1 MTRKLFKVSG
11 VAALCALIVQVAAG
25 CGDDDN
31 AVRNTIDGGTIDTG
45 TTPPV
50 DSGGGN
56 DAGQDAGPKA
66 VSIKFKAKV
75 GTQDFKCG
83 TAYPNQGSTMDTV
96 EPRDLRFF
104 VQDVKLVTAEGTEV
118 PITLDARPPF
128 QTPELT
134 LLDFED
140 GTGRCSNG
148 NAELNDV
155 VTGTVPP
162 GNYTGLVFSNGVPA
176 ALNHS
181 DPATATAPLT
191 AGGMTWSWLSGRL
204 FIKAEMAST
213 SADGG
218 VGLLHLGSTACT
230 NGLGDG
236 GSNDS
241 TKPPTTACARSNR
254 NVVRLTEFDP
264 AVNVVVFDVATLFA
278 SSDLTASSLCHSGGP
293 ACPPLFAAVGVDI
306 DAGTPLATVPVFRKE

>member
-1 MTRKLFKVSG
+1 MIRKLSKVSG
-11 VAALCALIVQVAAG
+11 AAALAMMLVQSLGG

-31 AVRNTIDGGTIDTG
+31 AVRTTLDGGGTDTG

-50 DSGGGN
+50 DSGGGG
-56 DAGQDAGPKA
+56 DAAQDAGPRS
-66 VSIKFKAKV
+66 VTIKFKAKV
-75 GTQDFKCG
+75 GTQDFSCG
-83 TAYPNQGSTMDTV
+83 TTYANQGSTMDTV

-104 VQDVKLVTAEGTEV
+104 VQDVKLVTSGGTEV
-118 PITLDARPPF
+118 PVTLAARAPF
-128 QTPELT
+128 QTPEVA

-148 NAELNDV
+148 NPELNDV
-155 VTGTVPP
+155 ITGTVPP
-162 GNYTGLVFSNGVPA
+162 GDYTGLVFSNGVPA

-213 SADGG
+213 SQDGG
-218 VGLLHLGSTACT
+218 AGLLHLGSTACT

-241 TKPPTTACARSNR
+241 TKPPSTACARSNR
-254 NVVRLTEFDP
+254 NLVKLTAFDP

-278 SSDLTASSLCHSGGP
+278 SSDLKAASLCHSGGP

-306 DAGTPLATVPVFRKE
+306 DGGTPLANVPVFRRE